1 MLLIIDSPALC
12 YRAKFAM
19 QKVELSFEEWKTEI
33 IFNFLNQIMS
43 LAKRFET
50 NQFAFCWDSRK
61 SFRRNLYPDYKRKRK
76 ENKTQEEKDL
86 TIIAYEQFSRLRREV
101 LPALGFKNN
110 FIQTGLE
117 ADDIIASIVFLNT
130 AHKQKPI
137 IVSRDNDLYQLL
149 LYCDMFDF
157 QTLKMMTDDLFIK
170 EYNILSSLW
179 NLVKATGGCSSDNV
193 AGIEG
198 VGEKTAIKYITHTLP
213 SHHKTFKAI
222 KSEEGQ
228 KIIKRNSPLVYLP
241 FEGTK
246 RFPIQR
252 DKLYSKDFYNTFE
265 KLGFKSFLTQETFN
279 EWEERF
285 CLK

>member
-19 QKVELSFEEWKTEI
+19 QKVELSYEEMKTEI

-61 SFRRNLYPDYKRKRK
+61 SFRRDLYPTYKWKRK
-76 ENKTQEEKDL
+76 ENKTQEEKDFAVL
-86 TIIAYEQFSRLRREV
+86 AYEQFHRLRRKV

-117 ADDIIASIVFLNT
+117 ADDIIASIGEHEYKNYDST
-130 AHKQKPI
+130 I
-137 IVSRDNDLYQLL
+137 ISRDNDLYQLL
-149 LYCDMFDF
+149 DYSDMFDF
-157 QTLKMMTDDLFIK
+157 QTLKMMTLEIFRTKYSTEPYVWAEMKQI
-170 EYNILSSLW
+170 
-179 NLVKATGGCSSDNV
+179 AGCSTDNV

-198 VGEKTAIKYITHTLP
+198 VGEKTAIIYILNELP
-213 SHHKTFKAI
+213 EHYKTFKAI
-222 KSEEGQ
+222 ESREGQ
-228 KIIKRNSPLVYLP
+228 KIIKRNKPLVCLP
-241 FEGTK
+241 FKGTK
-246 RFPIQR
+246 KFSIQK
-252 DKLYSKDFYNTFE
+252 DKLYAKDFYNTFE
-265 KLGFKSFLTQETFN
+265 KLGFKSFLTQENFN

-285 CLK
+285 GLL